1 MLRNLTALALMGL
14 LIAPVATAQPN
25 WEAEPTYGTTWL
37 ETGFTPDPAGVDV
50 VAGGPDENSIE
61 GCNGYINNAAPNVD
75 LNFETDGNTPLKIY
89 LRSSTDTVILV
100 NLPDGKWV
108 CNDDYD
114 GTSAAILLDDP
125 MSGNYSIWVGT
136 FGDDFEEEEA
146 AATLYFTELPAV
158 KLYSGTEASQY
169 ALDFV
174 SGFEPDPASYDVTV
188 GGTAYN
194 PIEDCNGFVNADA
207 PDVTIDFDTDG
218 GLPLYIYAHPDEEE
232 DLTMLVELPDG
243 EFVCND
249 DADGLDPGLMIDE
262 PDAGRYAV
270 WIGSFIARART
281 ESPGTATL
289 FFSEVDGPTADDGFD
304 DFDDI
309 VDVDYSG
316 GDDISL
322 FSAPTYG
329 SLHLDPGFL
338 PDPETVSVDI
348 GGSDDMSVDGPGC
361 AGVIN
366 NASPDV
372 NVVYGEGGD
381 LLSFY
386 VESSADATLLVSLPN
401 GDWLCNDD
409 YDGTNPG
416 IVISDPEEGLYNVW
430 VGAFSEDG
438 SGSGGTLYVSE
449 SEPADG

>member
-1 MLRNLTALALMGL
+1 MLRNLTSLVLMGL
-14 LIAPVATAQPN
+14 LIAPVATAQPD
-25 WEAEPTYGTTWL
+25 WEAEPTYGTTSL
-37 ETGFTPDPAGVDV
+37 ETGFTPDPAAIDL

-61 GCNGYINNAAPNVD
+61 GCNGYINNAAPDVD
-75 LNFETDGNTPLKIY
+75 LNFETDGSLPLKIY
-89 LRSSTDTVILV
+89 VRSSTDTVILV
-100 NLPDGKWV
+100 NLPGGEWV

-114 GTSAAILLDDP
+114 GTSAAVLLDDP
-125 MSGNYSIWVGT
+125 MSGNYNIWVGT
-136 FGDDFEEEEA
+136 FSSDVEEP
-146 AATLYFTELPAV
+146 AATLYFTELPDV
-158 KLYSGTEASQY
+158 ELHSGAEASQHS
-169 ALDFV
+169 LSFK
-174 SGFEPDPASYDVTV
+174 SGFEPDPASYDVSV

-194 PIEDCNGFVNADA
+194 PIDGCNGFVNADA
-207 PDVTIDFDTDG
+207 PDVTIEFDTDG
-218 GLPLYIYAHPDEEE
+218 GLPLYIYAHPDEDE

-249 DADGLDPGLMIDE
+249 DADGLDPGLVIDE
-262 PDAGRYAV
+262 PEAGRYAV
-270 WIGSFIARART
+270 WVGSFRAYART
-281 ESPGTATL
+281 ESRGQATL
-289 FFSEVDGPTADDGFD
+289 SLSEVDGPTADGGFD
-304 DFDDI
+304 DFDDM
-309 VDVDYSG
+309 VDMDYSG
-316 GDDISL
+316 GENISL

-348 GGSDDMSVDGPGC
+348 GGGDAMSVNGPGC
-361 AGVIN
+361 KGVIN
-366 NASPDV
+366 SAAPDV

-409 YDGTNPG
+409 FDGTNPG

-449 SEPADG
+449 SEPAEG